1 VKAVGLFTILFLA
14 CGTANGQSLRTFSV
28 QVRGAKGIPAAIEFY
43 CTEKYSRPDCK
54 NDISHLLVT
63 LSHYGLEKLGAWSF
77 VVESTGEWQNTL
89 ERLHLPPQTQAFSAL
104 KDKMTVLSQSLFSGK
119 LDRRAELMR
128 LYHVGADQLLE
139 VAIAHELG
147 HAFCRE
153 MDEVAATAY
162 GELLR
167 AGVFVGCRPRSTRH
181 ERSQTAPGITALSEK
196 RIVELQAG
204 IADPDVPTVRYF
216 KETDI
221 PQ

>member
-1 VKAVGLFTILFLA
+1 MKALGLFTILFLA
-14 CGTANGQSLRTFSV
+14 CGTANGQSLRTV

-63 LSHYGLEKLGAWSF
+63 LSHYGLAKLGPWSF
-77 VVESTGEWQNTL
+77 VIASAEEWQDTL
-89 ERLHLPPQTQAFSAL
+89 DRLHLPPQTQAFSAL
-104 KDKMTVLSQSLFSGK
+104 KGKMTVLSQTLLSGK
-119 LDRRAELMR
+119 VDRRAELMR
-128 LYHVGADQLLE
+128 LYHAGADQLLE
-139 VAIAHELG
+139 LAIAHELG

-153 MDEVAATAY
+153 TDEAVATAY

-167 AGVFVGCRPRSTRH
+167 AGIFVGCRPRSAPRQLA
-181 ERSQTAPGITALSEK
+181 QTESAITTLSAK
-196 RIVELQAG
+196 RIVEVQAG
-204 IADPDVPTVRYF
+204 TVDPDPITRYL